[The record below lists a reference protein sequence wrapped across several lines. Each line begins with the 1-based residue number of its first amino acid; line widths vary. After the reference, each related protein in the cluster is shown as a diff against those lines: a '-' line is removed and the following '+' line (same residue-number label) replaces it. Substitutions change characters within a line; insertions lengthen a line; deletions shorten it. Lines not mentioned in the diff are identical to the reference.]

1 MSTYL
6 FNNKRDQ
13 ETNKLMGVVIFLILS
28 LVFTIVISVSVFLV
42 YFDDYMSIQKQYKLL
57 EEKLQKISVENYEKN
72 SDNTRL
78 NVELNQVKNEVN
90 KLNLEKEVSDKN
102 IKLVEDFIESI
113 NSGNIKESNKFL
125 DPDRESEF
133 LIEEDQK
140 FPDEMA
146 SGDFVLNDNLESGT
160 VTYFYTEENS
170 RTDKYVF
177 NMVLKD
183 EDWLISDLEIFEYTG
198 EPEALLN

>member
-28 LVFTIVISVSVFLV
+28 LVFTIVISASVFLV

-102 IKLVEDFIESI
+102 IKLVEDFIESV

-160 VTYFYTEENS
+160 VTYFHTEDNS
-170 RTDKYVF
+170 RTERYVF

-183 EDWLISDLEIFEYTG
+183 EDWFISDLEIFEYTG

>member
-102 IKLVEDFIESI
+102 IKLVEEFIESV

-198 EPEALLN
+198 EPEVLLN

>member
-28 LVFTIVISVSVFLV
+28 LVFTIVISISVFLV

-102 IKLVEDFIESI
+102 IKLVEDFIESV

-133 LIEEDQK
+133 LIEENQK

-170 RTDKYVF
+170 RTERYVF

-198 EPEALLN
+198 EPEVLLN